1 MSSLA
6 AHSIADTIP
15 TMPAGLAHDH
25 QQELAALAVSLR
37 GHFTSLEQTAVQIAL
52 ITFRLNEIIGDPAQ
66 AQAYFCQVTG
76 KSASTYRTYRV
87 IGRTVAKHFTHPEGY
102 IPHHIAR
109 LPLDAFHLLDE
120 NTDPRVVEAID
131 EQAQNGPL
139 TAGQVKKLV
148 DTATAAIRGDLEEAN
163 ARIVEL
169 SATTAEAQAH
179 AKDAENER
187 TKAESK
193 HDNVVVQLRAQ
204 EEMNRELQADRSAVL
219 NDLREAQ
226 EEVDRLR
233 KATTQVQY
241 VDKLVEVL
249 PKDVESLEQVHAQ
262 LATATARAET
272 LKRELEDLDAKLGET
287 REASNNLDELDQS
300 VNGLL
305 SLFPSAMITRMR
317 DSNPAVRA
325 KIDSIADQLRA
336 FADALTLQA
345 AA

>member
-1 MSSLA
+1 
-6 AHSIADTIP
+6 
-15 TMPAGLAHDH
+15 
-25 QQELAALAVSLR
+25 
-37 GHFTSLEQTAVQIAL
+37 
-52 ITFRLNEIIGDPAQ
+52 
-66 AQAYFCQVTG
+66 
-76 KSASTYRTYRV
+76 
-87 IGRTVAKHFTHPEGY
+87 
-102 IPHHIAR
+102 
-109 LPLDAFHLLDE
+109 
-120 NTDPRVVEAID
+120 
-131 EQAQNGPL
+131 
-139 TAGQVKKLV
+139 
-148 DTATAAIRGDLEEAN
+148 
-163 ARIVEL
+163 
-169 SATTAEAQAH
+169 
-179 AKDAENER
+179 
-187 TKAESK
+187 
-193 HDNVVVQLRAQ
+193 
-204 EEMNRELQADRSAVL
+204 MNRELQADRSAVL

-241 VDKLVEVL
+241 VDKFVEVL

>member
-1 MSSLA
+1 M
-6 AHSIADTIP
+6 
-15 TMPAGLAHDH
+15 
-25 QQELAALAVSLR
+25 R
-37 GHFTSLEQTAVQIAL
+37 
-52 ITFRLNEIIGDPAQ
+52 
-66 AQAYFCQVTG
+66 
-76 KSASTYRTYRV
+76 
-87 IGRTVAKHFTHPEGY
+87 RTVAEDFTHPEGY

-241 VDKLVEVL
+241 VDKFVEVL

>member
-52 ITFRLNEIIGDPAQ
+52 ITFRLNEIIVDASQ

-87 IGRTVAKHFTHPEGY
+87 IGRTVAKHFTHPEGH
-102 IPHHIAR
+102 IPYHIAR

-148 DTATAAIRGDLEEAN
+148 ETATAAIRGDLEEAN

-187 TKAESK
+187 TRAESK

-204 EEMNRELQADRSAVL
+204 EEMNRELQADRTAVL
-219 NDLREAQ
+219 NDLREAH
-226 EEVDRLR
+226 EEVERLR
-233 KATTQVQY
+233 NATTQVQY
-241 VDKLVEVL
+241 VDKHVEVL
-249 PKDVESLEQVHAQ
+249 PKDVESLEQVQAQ

-272 LKRELEDLDAKLGET
+272 LKRELADLDAKLGET

-305 SLFPSAMITRMR
+305 SLFPSAMIIRMR